1 MFRLSILF
9 LLVSQFGTAQTFRNE
24 KFGVTMGTV
33 LTIGT
38 HVRSV
43 GLTLNGF
50 YTDYFYQVNTGT
62 TFRYNLHSYGRRV
75 RFIEN
80 RNQLGLILLAGK
92 QESSVD
98 FELDGLFHNTANN
111 YAVGYNYL
119 WYFDKVGTSQRSGGW
134 SVHIRNVGIL
144 FENDVFGGQ
153 AKDRFRTG
161 HISLIYR
168 STDFKIGGGL
178 YIWTG
183 ETAKSHWDKI
193 EMKACPSGFRAL
205 DELPFGKTSHGN
217 LYGSF
222 RYRIPHFGQT
232 AGVRIGI
239 DSEHVRH
246 FVQNRISHDLI
257 FLPAKVKRNTPH
269 YPRLDEQGCPVFK
282 KEDTRR
288 NRFFFQLDAN
298 ENWGN

>member
-1 MFRLSILF
+1 MFRLLILF
-9 LLVSQFGTAQTFRNE
+9 MLISQLVTAQTFRNE
-24 KFGVTMGTV
+24 KFGVTIGTV

-43 GLTLNGF
+43 GLTVNGF
-50 YTDYFYQVNTGT
+50 YTDYFYQLNTGS
-62 TFRYNLHSYGRRV
+62 TFRYNLYSYGKRV

-92 QESSVD
+92 KESSVD
-98 FELDGLFHNTANN
+98 FELDGLFHNTAYN
-111 YAVGYNYL
+111 YALGYNYL
-119 WYFDKVGTSQRSGGW
+119 WYFDKAGTSQRSGGW
-134 SVHIRNVGIL
+134 SAHIRNVGIL

-168 STDFKIGGGL
+168 APDFKIGGGL
-178 YIWTG
+178 YLWTG
-183 ETAKSHWDKI
+183 ETAKSYWDKI
-193 EMKACPSGFRAL
+193 EMEACPSGFRTL

-217 LYGSF
+217 LYGTF
-222 RYRIPHFGQT
+222 RYRIPFYGQT

-239 DSEHVRH
+239 DSEHIRH
-246 FVQNRISHDLI
+246 YIQNRISHDLI
-257 FLPAKVKRNTPH
+257 FLPKKIKRNTPH
-269 YPRLDEQGCPVFK
+269 YPRLDENGCPVFT
-282 KEDTRR
+282 KEETRR
-288 NRFFFQLDAN
+288 DRFYFQLDAN